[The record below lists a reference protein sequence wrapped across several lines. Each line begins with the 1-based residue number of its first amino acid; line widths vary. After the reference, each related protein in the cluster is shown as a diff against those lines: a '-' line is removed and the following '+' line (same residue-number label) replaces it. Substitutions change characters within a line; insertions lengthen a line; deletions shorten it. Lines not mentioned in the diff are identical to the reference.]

1 MYPINNFSKYLKESK
16 DVPEDKVIQSSSFIY
31 KNDLLN
37 VIYEVKKSSDKPIL
51 KVLHIGAPPQIIDI
65 LSHSVSVPLRQIE
78 IDLLQTPVLRRVYT
92 EKKAIYF
99 RKVPEL
105 IAALLPDVKQQ
116 YQARELL
123 KQLNIT
129 DIATIP
135 IDINDNGSTREYILA
150 VLGPLDDEQKKFIKD
165 VTNELMDH
173 FNHS

>member
-1 MYPINNFSKYLKESK
+1 MYSINNFSKYLKESK
-16 DVPEDKVIQSSSFIY
+16 DALEDKVVQYYSFIY

-37 VIYEVKKSSDKPIL
+37 VIYEVKKTTDKPIL

-150 VLGPLDDEQKKFIKD
+150 VLGPLDDEQNKFIKD